1 MDNTNIWLIIIGVS
15 IISLSPRILPVAL
28 LSRFEF
34 PAIIEEW
41 LSFVAPAVLAGLTAV
56 SVLAP
61 DGVIDISINNIYIWA
76 FLPTVIAAVKTKN
89 LFVTLLA
96 GIAAMACLYNFVGI

>member
-1 MDNTNIWLIIIGVS
+1 M
-15 IISLSPRILPVAL
+15 
-28 LSRFEF
+28 
-34 PAIIEEW
+34 
-41 LSFVAPAVLAGLTAV
+41 

-61 DGVIDISINNIYIWA
+61 DGVIDISVNNIYIWA

-89 LFVTLLA
+89 LFFTLLV